1 MKINF
6 KENKENTKIIEFILT
21 QYLQKNLE
29 KNKEKRRKKEWG
41 F

>member
-1 MKINF
+1 MKINY
-6 KENKENTKIIEFILT
+6 KENKGNTKIIEFILT